1 MNNLLAKLSGADK
14 VIARLQ
20 REIVNLTNII
30 AEKEDVIDIY
40 RQSQY
45 KLEQELERVEENYNK
60 IYHSNIKLVAV
71 IQHLK
76 HKLKKE
82 NAILKKL
89 RKE

>member
-1 MNNLLAKLSGADK
+1 MIDFLAKISGADK

-20 REIVNLTNII
+20 RDIVDLTNTI

-45 KLEQELERVEENYNK
+45 KLEQELDRVEENYNK

-71 IQHLK
+71 IQCLK
-76 HKLKKE
+76 HKLKKK
-82 NAILKKL
+82 NAKDNTD
-89 RKE
+89 